1 MTRESYPS
9 TGQDPTPSPGRP
21 HLNEDPRAGQTA
33 FDGIAGRS
41 YAGRP
46 RAGSILESSVGLT
59 VQPDQRGQRVPTSVE
74 SLVREGALDAEL
86 AALLSILVE
95 ARVPLIVAG
104 EVDPAART
112 ALLDALLESLPAGT
126 RGIPLAGVTEDF
138 GWLPEAGSLGWRPDG
153 PTPGRGTPD
162 PATPDATVI
171 LAGDLTRDELG
182 ATWAGVV
189 RIAARAVSL
198 GYGLAGTIAADS
210 LEAVF
215 ARLGAAP
222 FRITDDELSRLGVV
236 VVLASGEGAVP
247 RIAAAHYVRPVA
259 RDMHGHLQRLGPAV
273 LATSDR
279 DGRFEH
285 FAWGVTP
292 ELALRTGRRAGDF
305 EIEQDRRREELTAAP
320 QDMPAGGPP

>member
-1 MTRESYPS
+1 
-9 TGQDPTPSPGRP
+9 
-21 HLNEDPRAGQTA
+21 
-33 FDGIAGRS
+33 
-41 YAGRP
+41 
-46 RAGSILESSVGLT
+46 VGLT
-59 VQPDQRGQRVPTSVE
+59 VKPDQRGQRVPSSVE

-104 EVDPAART
+104 EVDAAART
-112 ALLDALLESLPAGT
+112 AVLDALLESLPVGT
-126 RGIPLAGVTEDF
+126 RRIPLAGPTEDF
-138 GWLPEAGSLGWRPDG
+138 GWLPEAESLGWRPDG
-153 PTPGRGTPD
+153 PTPGRAMPA

-198 GYGLAGTIAADS
+198 GYGLAGAIAADS
-210 LEAVF
+210 LEGVF
-215 ARLGAAP
+215 DGLRSTP
-222 FRITDDELSRLGVV
+222 FRISDDELSRLGIV
-236 VVLASGEGAVP
+236 VVLAEATGSVP

-305 EIEQDRRREELTAAP
+305 EIEQERRRDELTAAL
-320 QDMPAGGPP
+320 QDTPAGGPS